1 MQSLNPSQGLDV
13 ESFVLARFRARECS
27 FDRFPLAADTFV
39 PETQLND
46 PERSDDEM
54 SIVED
59 LAIQFPGAPVARA
72 VSDDLNALEQLLDV
86 VFIARDGSSARS
98 ASQRACYEAVST

>member
-1 MQSLNPSQGLDV
+1 M
-13 ESFVLARFRARECS
+13 
-27 FDRFPLAADTFV
+27 

-54 SIVED
+54 SIDED
-59 LAIQFPGAPVARA
+59 LATQFPGAPVARA

-98 ASQRACYEAVST
+98 ASQRACYEAVSTRALKSFCEVLQNIGSRRKPVSS